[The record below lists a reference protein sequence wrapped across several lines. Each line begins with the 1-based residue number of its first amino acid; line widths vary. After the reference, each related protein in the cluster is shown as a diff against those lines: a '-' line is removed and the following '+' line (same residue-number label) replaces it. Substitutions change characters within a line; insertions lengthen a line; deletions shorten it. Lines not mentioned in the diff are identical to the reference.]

1 MIFTFAPEASFNTP
15 NYARSYAVD
24 VTNERMQ
31 KLMEYDNVYEFNK
44 MEAKL
49 RYSPYHII
57 KGEIVSELTFEN
69 GAWSW
74 LTGCLLGTR
83 ITITGY
89 KFAEA
94 KEEWAILTGYLDSD
108 LVSDS
113 TNFTINETVVGDF
126 DNVAAII
133 VGSEFIEISTINN
146 GSVTACS
153 RGQEGTTA
161 VAHGQKDLVYGLDAD
176 AARSIVLTS
185 REKVSDFY
193 QNSISLTTIHD
204 RGDVLFGYSGVIIDE
219 MTFNFRTFD
228 PIVIHTFFTG
238 ADSANDLTLADS
250 TAVDDG
256 AIAGIE
262 DIKVFSEHV
271 PQYLRQ
277 MYIQVQNSVKVGS
290 HGFSSTPQGFLVSR
304 GFGYGVI
311 TWRDDS
317 LQNLQEY
324 EDNTKR
330 HFSIS
335 TSKNNYR
342 MIFALNDVRV
352 NTLSHYFDDELII
365 QDSAPFY
372 CFCAPVILYQL

>member
-1 MIFTFAPEASFNTP
+1 
-15 NYARSYAVD
+15 
-24 VTNERMQ
+24 MQ

-57 KGEIVSELTFEN
+57 RGETISELTFEN
-69 GAWSW
+69 EAWSW

-83 ITITGY
+83 NEITGY

-108 LVSDS
+108 LASDS
-113 TNFTINETVVGDF
+113 TNFTINETVAGDF
-126 DNVAAII
+126 DSVAAII
-133 VGSEFIEISTINN
+133 IGSEFIEITTISN

-161 VAHGQKDLVYGLDAD
+161 VAHGEKDLVYGLDAD
-176 AARSIVLTS
+176 AARKIILTS

-193 QNSISLTTIHD
+193 QSSISLTTVHE
-204 RGDVLFGYSGVIIDE
+204 RGDILFGYSGVILDE

-228 PIVIHTFFTG
+228 PIAIHSYFIG

-277 MYIQVQNSVKVGS
+277 MYIQVHNSVQIGS
-290 HGFSSTPQGFLVSR
+290 HGFSSAPQGFLVSR

-317 LQNLQEY
+317 LENLEDY
-324 EDNTKR
+324 EDNAKR
-330 HFSIS
+330 HFSLS
-335 TSKNNYR
+335 MSRSNYR
-342 MIFALNDVRV
+342 MVFALNDVRV
-352 NTLSHYFDDELII
+352 NTVSHYLDDELII
-365 QDSAPFY
+365 QDSAPWY
-372 CFCAPVILYQL
+372 MYTAPVIMYQL